1 MYLNKSV
8 NNENKK
14 NVQNVQNKQNEENV
28 ENIDYYSNLCKLNKL
43 FLDKNFKNM
52 ISSKATADS
61 IRQNLI
67 YYKND
72 NVTERYTINII
83 NSRDIKITIPL
94 KNCNYTYSTNFSS
107 IIDIIKYLKLH
118 L

>member
-14 NVQNVQNKQNEENV
+14 YEEYKNYEKNEP
-28 ENIDYYSNLCKLNKL
+28 NIDYYSNLCKLNKL
-43 FLDKNFKNM
+43 FLDKNFKRK
-52 ISSKATADS
+52 IGSKATADS

-72 NVTERYTINII
+72 NVTERYMINII

-107 IIDIIKYLKLH
+107 IINVIKYLKLH
-118 L
+118 LE